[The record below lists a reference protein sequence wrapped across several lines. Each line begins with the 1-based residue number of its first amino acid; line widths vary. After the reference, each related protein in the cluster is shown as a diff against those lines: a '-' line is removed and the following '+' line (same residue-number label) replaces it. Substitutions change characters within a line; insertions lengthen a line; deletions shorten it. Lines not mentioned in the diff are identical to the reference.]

1 MIVRLY
7 PGLVIYISHLFVHVK
22 CYLSS
27 RVHQYI
33 DQHDTPLI
41 GLINVW
47 PNYFNFSIHY

>member
-7 PGLVIYISHLFVHVK
+7 PGLGVSHIYLYMYVK

-33 DQHDTPLI
+33 DQHDTLLI

-47 PNYFNFSIHY
+47 PNYINFNINY